1 MSKIFATIAL
11 AGLVGLSVNAAAADV
26 NLIQNGNF
34 ATGNFTDWTVLNNNL
49 KQPSAVIAFGSNA
62 KTNGPYSGAFGEVVP
77 VDNAV
82 SIDPDKAGQYGAYFV
97 DDNAKSMTI
106 EQLTY
111 LTPGNYRIGFD
122 AYLTQN
128 GFNNKFGASF
138 AGTII
143 GTLVTSF
150 SVGSVPTG
158 SNITVDPNIKAKVW
172 TDYSGVAQITKAG
185 YYKTDFVYSSYGAP
199 AKDVVIDRVYALA
212 TTDAATVV
220 IPPNPS
226 AVPEPAAWTMMILGV
241 GAVGLMARRR
251 RAALAAPSTLGA
263 VSRR

>member
-1 MSKIFATIAL
+1 MSKILAMIAFAGL
-11 AGLVGLSVNAAAADV
+11 AGLSGAAGAADV
-26 NLIQNGNF
+26 NLIKNGNF
-34 ATGNFTDWTVLNNNL
+34 ATGDFTGWTVLNNNL
-49 KQPSAVIAFGSNA
+49 QQPSVVITFNNNTSGRYN
-62 KTNGPYSGAFGEVVP
+62 GAFGEKVP

-138 AGTII
+138 EGTII

-150 SVGSVPTG
+150 SVGSVPAG
-158 SNITVDPNIKAKVW
+158 SNIVVDPTIKPKVW
-172 TDYSGVAQITKAG
+172 TDYSGVAEITKAG
-185 YYKTDFVYSSYGAP
+185 YYKTDFVYSSYGSP

-220 IPPNPS
+220 IPPTPS
-226 AVPEPAAWTMMILGV
+226 AVPEPAAWAMMILGV
-241 GAVGLMARRR
+241 GAVGLVARRR
-251 RAALAAPSTLGA
+251 RAGLMAACA
-263 VSRR
+263 AAA